1 MAVLKCE
8 EEEEEEAF
16 IFRAG
21 RPATIRD
28 FFLLPAFLL
37 RPPSSLASI
46 RPMRPKPDL
55 NRAAVIER
63 EKAAA
68 AAAATRASMY
78 LMAMIVNVVA
88 LFSEEERV
96 RGRAKP
102 RIMHRPSL
110 LL

>member
-8 EEEEEEAF
+8 EEEEKEAF

-68 AAAATRASMY
+68 ATRASMY